1 MANSPSKTPPLNR
14 LHISSLLSPPE
25 MKPTESFG
33 RSRAH
38 ARDYP
43 DYSRDSTF
51 EHFTKSPVPTRSKRD
66 DAYASPPIS
75 PAESLRGVNSVVHL
89 MKAHDIVDPPLFASA
104 DAPVANMPLF
114 PRESMEPA
122 AQDTI
127 TAHMKSHEYAKLMEK
142 PSRADYELAISFQSN
157 VFKHAAE
164 DPRGWW
170 KQERAFDKYY
180 GRPTGV
186 EKKQPALK
194 KLAPAPSAPVR
205 KNKVAIPRASQ
216 STPQRTPRAAPKA
229 KRSPLSQTVNSFD
242 SPPMSESSSRP
253 ARPATTRD
261 DTDYL
266 GLCDYSPPISTLP
279 NNNKCLKAEWKGS
292 VLDLSND
299 PDRHMLHEAELV
311 LASTLRLTC
320 ATYLCSKRRL
330 FIGRIEAL
338 KKGKEFRK
346 TDAQQACKIDVN
358 KASKLWSSYD
368 KVGWFNPDYFR
379 QFV

>member
-1 MANSPSKTPPLNR
+1 MANSPSKTPTSNR

-33 RSRAH
+33 PSMAPALWSDSFAPLTFDEASKS
-38 ARDYP
+38 AR
-43 DYSRDSTF
+43 T
-51 EHFTKSPVPTRSKRD
+51 TALSKRD
-66 DAYASPPIS
+66 EAYASPPMS
-75 PAESLRGVNSVVHL
+75 PEETLLGKKNMAHAEEDHGIL
-89 MKAHDIVDPPLFASA
+89 DPPLFASG
-104 DAPVANMPLF
+104 DAPAPDMPLF
-114 PRESMEPA
+114 PRESVEPT

-127 TAHMKSHEYAKLMEK
+127 TAHMTSHDYARLQEK

-157 VFKHAAE
+157 VFKHAAK

-170 KQERAFDKYY
+170 KQERAFDQYY
-180 GRPTGV
+180 GRPSGV
-186 EKKQPALK
+186 QKKQPALK
-194 KLAPAPSAPVR
+194 KLAPAPSMPAR

-229 KRSPLSQTVNSFD
+229 KRSPLSQAHDSFD
-242 SPPMSESSSRP
+242 SSPMSESSSKPVRQ
-253 ARPATTRD
+253 ATTRD

-266 GLCDYSPPISTLP
+266 GLCDYAPPVHTLP

-299 PDRHMLHEAELV
+299 PDRHRLHEAELV

-330 FIGRIEAL
+330 FIGRVEAL

-358 KASKLWSSYD
+358 KASKLWSSYE

-379 QFV
+379 QFL